1 MAFLYDYLTE
11 SERESLKETMSAD
24 IEELRIMNA
33 FEAVDL
39 KHELD
44 MQQIETKATFE
55 GYDEAKLSLAYGREH
70 EIYMEGVKEVFNK
83 FIEWLKGIIKAIFK
97 IKDETNKIP
106 DDVLQDMGE
115 VEIDDNPSK
124 VKKVLSELGQF
135 VTEITTRP
143 IDNDKDNREFSMFKT
158 LLAGGGTLTAIVGA
172 ITGYKKIKTKVKAT
186 EAKKDSEE
194 IANESNKLLDKLKAL
209 AAKVP
214 ENVKNVVTAIG
225 NFIKNICLGL
235 VNNIKSVL
243 GKKSG
248 NSEANVEQP
257 KEGTSND
264 TSSEAPKGDGN
275 NKKDEGKT
283 PESNSENKPKDEEKK
298 EPEKKD
304 VPKATSSTSD
314 DVIDKSEAKAILKE
328 FINKAEK
335 TKFFGNK
342 DMGNQYKNF
351 SRKKNKNPN
360 EKLDS
365 KFYPDLLDTYKKYP
379 NYDAEFAK
387 KVEKALSSHVNE
399 NAVEPIDIDAILLE
413 AFADFDDTDDDIFE
427 FTSNIEEADNIVA
440 LLESAF
446 N

>member
-33 FEAVDL
+33 FEAVEL

-55 GYDEAKLSLAYGREH
+55 GYDESKLSLAYGREH
-70 EIYMEGVKEVFNK
+70 EIYMEGVKEVFDK

-106 DDVLQDMGE
+106 NDVLQDMGE

-124 VKKVLSELGQF
+124 VKKILGELGQF

-143 IDNDKDNREFSMFKT
+143 VDNDKDNREFSMFKT
-158 LLAGGGTLTAIVGA
+158 LLAGGGTITAIVGA

-243 GKKSG
+243 GKKSEKDEG
-248 NSEANVEQP
+248 VEQP
-257 KEGTSND
+257 KADEDKKEDDKN
-264 TSSEAPKGDGN
+264 SETPDADKSV
-275 NKKDEGKT
+275 DEGKKDKDKA
-283 PESNSENKPKDEEKK
+283 PEASSENKPKEEKK
-298 EPEKKD
+298 KDTEVAKRELKTILDFSAKK
-304 VPKATSSTSD
+304 
-314 DVIDKSEAKAILKE
+314 
-328 FINKAEK
+328 
-335 TKFFGNK
+335 KFFGDKDLQHEFQRLNAERNK
-342 DMGNQYKNF
+342 LEDKNSF
-351 SRKKNKNPN
+351 KWPKDFYQLLLSTYVKN
-360 EKLDS
+360 
-365 KFYPDLLDTYKKYP
+365 YPDRKNQAKMIQDSLSTIYT
-379 NYDAEFAK
+379 EF
-387 KVEKALSSHVNE
+387 VW
-399 NAVEPIDIDAILLE
+399 
-413 AFADFDDTDDDIFE
+413 DFDDFDVLAESFDDVDASDDSIFE

>member
-33 FEAVDL
+33 FEAVEL

-55 GYDEAKLSLAYGREH
+55 GYDESKLSLAYGREH

-106 DDVLQDMGE
+106 NDVLQDMGE

-124 VKKVLSELGQF
+124 VKKILGELGQF

-143 IDNDKDNREFSMFKT
+143 VDNDKDNREFSMFKT
-158 LLAGGGTLTAIVGA
+158 LLAGGGTITAIVGA

-243 GKKSG
+243 GKKSEKDEG
-248 NSEANVEQP
+248 VEQP
-257 KEGTSND
+257 KADEDKKEDDKN
-264 TSSEAPKGDGN
+264 SETPDADKSV
-275 NKKDEGKT
+275 DEGKKDKDKA
-283 PESNSENKPKDEEKK
+283 PEASSENKPKEEKK
-298 EPEKKD
+298 KDTEVAKRELKTILDFSAKK
-304 VPKATSSTSD
+304 
-314 DVIDKSEAKAILKE
+314 
-328 FINKAEK
+328 
-335 TKFFGNK
+335 KFFGDKDLQHEFQRLNAERNK
-342 DMGNQYKNF
+342 LEDKNSF
-351 SRKKNKNPN
+351 KWPKDFYQLLLSTYVKN
-360 EKLDS
+360 
-365 KFYPDLLDTYKKYP
+365 YPDRKNQAKMIQDSLSTIYT
-379 NYDAEFAK
+379 EF
-387 KVEKALSSHVNE
+387 VW
-399 NAVEPIDIDAILLE
+399 
-413 AFADFDDTDDDIFE
+413 DFDDFDVLAESFDDVDASDDSIFE

>member
-33 FEAVDL
+33 FEAVEL

-97 IKDETNKIP
+97 IKDDTNKIP
-106 DDVLQDMGE
+106 NEVLQDMGE

-124 VKKVLSELGQF
+124 VKKILGELGQF

-143 IDNDKDNREFSMFKT
+143 VDNDKDNREFSMFKT

-209 AAKVP
+209 AAKAP

-248 NSEANVEQP
+248 NSEADAEQP
-257 KEGTSND
+257 KEGTSDNASAEAKGED
-264 TSSEAPKGDGN
+264 EKKDDGGNEGKKEDEKSSETPATDKPS
-275 NKKDEGKT
+275 DEG
-283 PESNSENKPKDEEKK
+283 KK
-298 EPEKKD
+298 EPEPAKGEKPD
-304 VPKATSSTSD
+304 
-314 DVIDKSEAKAILKE
+314 DKSAKSKLDAIVRIAVKE
-328 FINKAEK
+328 
-335 TKFFGNK
+335 KFFGDKSIQKEFKKLNK
-342 DMGNQYKNF
+342 EKQ
-351 SRKKNKNPN
+351 KNPDFKFPKSFYEHILSAY
-360 EKLDS
+360 EKA
-365 KFYPDLLDTYKKYP
+365 YPDRRNQVKMLL
-379 NYDAEFAK
+379 N
-387 KVEKALSSHVNE
+387 ALSTVYTE
-399 NAVEPIDIDAILLE
+399 FVWDFVDCDALVESFGDID
-413 AFADFDDTDDDIFE
+413 DSDDDIFE

>member
-1 MAFLYDYLTE
+1 MKGVLNMAFLYDYLTE

-33 FEAVDL
+33 FEAVEL

-55 GYDEAKLSLAYGREH
+55 GYDESKLSLAYGREH

-106 DDVLQDMGE
+106 NDVLQDMGE

-124 VKKVLSELGQF
+124 VKKILGELGQF

-143 IDNDKDNREFSMFKT
+143 VDNDKDNREFSMFKT
-158 LLAGGGTLTAIVGA
+158 LLAGGGTITAIVGA

-243 GKKSG
+243 GKKSEKDEG
-248 NSEANVEQP
+248 VEQP
-257 KEGTSND
+257 KADEDKKEDDKN
-264 TSSEAPKGDGN
+264 SETPDADKSV
-275 NKKDEGKT
+275 DEGKKDKDKA
-283 PESNSENKPKDEEKK
+283 PEASSENKPKEEKK
-298 EPEKKD
+298 KDTEVAKRELKTILDFSAKK
-304 VPKATSSTSD
+304 
-314 DVIDKSEAKAILKE
+314 
-328 FINKAEK
+328 
-335 TKFFGNK
+335 KFFGDKDLQHEFQRLNAERNK
-342 DMGNQYKNF
+342 LEDKNSF
-351 SRKKNKNPN
+351 KWPKDFYQLLLSTYVKN
-360 EKLDS
+360 
-365 KFYPDLLDTYKKYP
+365 YPDRKNQAKMIQDSLSTIYT
-379 NYDAEFAK
+379 EF
-387 KVEKALSSHVNE
+387 VW
-399 NAVEPIDIDAILLE
+399 
-413 AFADFDDTDDDIFE
+413 DFDDFDVLAESFDDVDASDDSIFE